1 MNEEEENKR
10 QLAVRAGRIFKKKF
24 IDCSKYSSF
33 VINFCKY
40 HDTIDLYKIPYTF
53 INEFIYYSHASVRNN
68 LSEVDVFKLIDQFY
82 GKRKTISSD
91 DMIKKDE
98 PNEKKDK
105 KDKKNKKDK
114 KKEKEIKDM
123 KTKEQL
129 KEDIT
134 EQFDIQNI
142 YTFNFINYVEYYKEH
157 LRTLINREQEDDR
170 EIFTKSNLRNFKTY
184 KRNGYYLSNKI
195 LNLYMNISNNNFE
208 NFLKIFSLIKC
219 VKVENDENNI
229 NENMIINENEI
240 EDQRK

>member
-1 MNEEEENKR
+1 MQLYDVIKNLMEELNRRSKKVTSTNYNERKEKPSFLTLYEDESEKECFEANLRLQKAFFTFVAQMSQNFVSILSIEGEKKENDINISVNIKRDDAEMNEEEENKR

-53 INEFIYYSHASVRNN
+53 INEFIYYSHVAVRNN

-91 DMIKKDE
+91 DIIKKDE

-105 KDKKNKKDK
+105 KDKKNKKNK

-142 YTFNFINYVEYYKEH
+142 
-157 LRTLINREQEDDR
+157 
-170 EIFTKSNLRNFKTY
+170 
-184 KRNGYYLSNKI
+184 
-195 LNLYMNISNNNFE
+195 
-208 NFLKIFSLIKC
+208 
-219 VKVENDENNI
+219 
-229 NENMIINENEI
+229 
-240 EDQRK
+240 